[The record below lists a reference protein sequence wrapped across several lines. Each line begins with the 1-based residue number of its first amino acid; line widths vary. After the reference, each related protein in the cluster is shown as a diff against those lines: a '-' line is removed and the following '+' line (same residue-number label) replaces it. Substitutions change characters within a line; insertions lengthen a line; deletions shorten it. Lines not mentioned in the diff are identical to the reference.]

1 MKRSEVLAHRIHAQQ
16 LDRAA
21 AARPI
26 IDADVFD
33 FGVQDTGREG
43 ASWALAN
50 RGVPVSSAV
59 ELEASPDVVLA
70 WTLRAAPHY
79 YRAPTC
85 RTFSSRPPLSRSAT
99 QRSE

>member
-59 ELEASPDVVLA
+59 ENLPDLFITRDLRSFHHSLFLLHISPASFGRDGFANLMN
-70 WTLRAAPHY
+70 
-79 YRAPTC
+79 
-85 RTFSSRPPLSRSAT
+85 
-99 QRSE
+99 